1 MTTIYLM
8 RHSEPFKNHKGIEDI
23 RENLLFSN
31 IKSPLSIQGE
41 KLAEKIS
48 NNSEFDNLDDV
59 WSSDYVRA
67 MSTAKYFAAKNNLKV
82 NISDKFGERKH
93 GVNSWDELPENF
105 ELHQFQDD
113 KYKIGDGESQQETKE
128 RMKNALDKILNTNKN
143 KITLIVG
150 HATSIAFLLTYWCE
164 INYTGPYKFN
174 NKDFYN
180 GEWDY
185 CETFKFIFD
194 DKNNLISIENLKFDK

>member
-185 CETFKFIFD
+185 CETFKLIFD